1 MLAREIAL
9 VQNMDQL
16 VQLLVSAE
24 EKLACAPP
32 VTQEPHTT
40 PSREPE
46 SEAHSSESESEAH
59 SSASTQDS
67 DYLSSCATNCTAP
80 TSTGVPAAVP
90 IPRPITNMDLGA
102 DQQPAVAS
110 PKPPAHQDQ
119 SCDFHT
125 RQPVSEERK
134 SSTSTPR
141 RKLRL
146 QPLRSAV
153 FSQMTVAV

>member
-40 PSREPE
+40 PSREP
-46 SEAHSSESESEAH
+46 ESEAH